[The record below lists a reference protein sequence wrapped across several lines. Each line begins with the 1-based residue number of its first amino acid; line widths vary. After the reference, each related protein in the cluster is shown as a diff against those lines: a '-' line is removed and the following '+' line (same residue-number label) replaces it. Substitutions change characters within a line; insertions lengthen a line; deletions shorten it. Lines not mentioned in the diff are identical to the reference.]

1 MNPAS
6 LAAVPPIRKR
16 TKQTADRA
24 VAAAEE
30 LLDDA
35 GCAVNE
41 LTKNDYGFDLHVQLP
56 DHVPDESE
64 EGWPMSSLSALIQ
77 VKGGTYI
84 ESGVRL
90 RRDRWEYLSGS
101 MTPVYVAAVPE
112 ESEPWVASIEELLP
126 LGLGS
131 VQGDS
136 FSAQPRQ
143 RSWAPKPFV
152 SDALAGALLGS
163 PRLRRWWRQLQ
174 PVLYDDDEPYDRG
187 HELLR
192 YLLDLEILVA
202 IDGTTMSTA
211 TFYECEE
218 NVRALVA
225 NEHLL
230 IEALEAAE
238 LVHRS
243 DSGGLRLDVDLA
255 VYVPESEFIEP
266 SGLVTAR
273 GIEGHNN
280 LSALGERVVLRRLTA
295 PAIEKFLAEFDWDYQ
310 FDLDEENEQESAT

>member
-1 MNPAS
+1 
-6 LAAVPPIRKR
+6 
-16 TKQTADRA
+16 
-24 VAAAEE
+24 
-30 LLDDA
+30 
-35 GCAVNE
+35 VNE
-41 LTKNDYGFDLHVQLP
+41 LIKNDYGFDLHVQLP

-64 EGWPMSSLSALIQ
+64 EGWPMSSLSVLIQ
-77 VKGGTYI
+77 VKGGTYT

-112 ESEPWVASIEELLP
+112 ESDPWVASVEELLP
-126 LGLGS
+126 LGLES
-131 VQGDS
+131 VQAQS
-136 FSAQPRQ
+136 FSALPRQ
-143 RSWAPKPFV
+143 RSWAAAPFV

-174 PVLYDDDEPYDRG
+174 PAFYYEEPYERG
-187 HELLR
+187 HELLG

-202 IDGTTMSTA
+202 IDGTTMSTG
-211 TFYECEE
+211 TFYDCAEK
-218 NVRALVA
+218 VRALVE

-230 IEALEAAE
+230 IEALEVAE

-243 DSGGLRLDVDLA
+243 HSGELSLAVDLA

-266 SGLVTAR
+266 SGLVTPR

-280 LSALGERVVLRRLTA
+280 LAAVGEKVILRRLTA
-295 PAIEKFLAEFDWDYQ
+295 PAIERFLAEFEWEYDYDW
-310 FDLDEENEQESAT
+310 DEENE